1 MSDVHVLDGNGSSV
15 RVACHVPIPAGTN
28 LIGVGYQVAW
38 VNSGRAVAS
47 AMPIGTGAGQI
58 AQAEADALTAGTL
71 AEIILDMHPEA
82 VATDPARIAMLREVW
97 LQAQARLT
105 ADLRSLRYF
114 GFTTAR
120 A

>member
-1 MSDVHVLDGNGSSV
+1 MSDLHVLDGSGSAV
-15 RVACHVPIPAGTN
+15 HVACHIPIPAGNN

-58 AQAEADALTAGTL
+58 AQAEANALTAGTL
-71 AEIILDMHPEA
+71 AEIVLEMQPEA
-82 VATDPARIAMLREVW
+82 VTTGPARIAMLRELW
-97 LQAQARLT
+97 GQAQDRLT
-105 ADLRSLRYF
+105 ADLRALRYY
-114 GFTTAR
+114 GFTAAR